1 MPLTR
6 PNITIILAYIVIGLT
21 LSAIIFVV
29 LSISTTHWIHTI
41 RMRAGFWKLCH
52 LQPLTCFHSIVRSPA
67 ALSLTG
73 LFLIVIGLISTFIFD
88 IIDYRVPPSVRFIS
102 LLSVFS
108 LGLGT
113 FFFVMSYVAF
123 SRITAH
129 FCYSYYLMI
138 VGQLLSMGAVIVA
151 SYLEGRRNALAST
164 SIHIRFMSGSYA
176 LLKDQTVDNKD
187 LSIDMSTK
195 LSNKL
200 SSSSIL
206 IRSDS
211 SSSSSINES
220 GQQAGNKRVV
230 KSCFWSTFI
239 FSINFVSSILVINL
253 AKWIYVKHHF
263 PNLTLTTLNFFVTFF
278 LLIGCMQAKIFT
290 YVKLPIFNMIP
301 VSICFGGFI
310 AFSNL
315 SLQYNTVGTYQL
327 IKLQVTP
334 AVMIISWLFFK
345 AEYSLPIVMSFIPVF
360 VGTLVSTY
368 YDLQFN
374 IFGLFCAA
382 TSVVF
387 TAMYQI
393 LVEYYQKA
401 YNCDSLQLLFY
412 QAPLS
417 GLLLLFFVPFFEPIS
432 DLDKFM
438 TYDIIFLV
446 LLCGIVAFFVNFSI
460 FWVIGNL
467 SAVAYNMIGHS
478 KTLLIIFIGSFI
490 FHEPL
495 NIRQIFGLCFTMFG
509 VFLYSYF
516 KYIRKANK

>member
-1 MPLTR
+1 MPLTH
-6 PNITIILAYIVIGLT
+6 PNITIILAYIVIGLA
-21 LSAIIFVV
+21 LSAIIFIV

-41 RMRAGFWKLCH
+41 HMRAGFWKLCH
-52 LQPLTCFHSIVRSPA
+52 LQPLACFHSVLRSPA

-73 LFLIVIGLISTFIFD
+73 LFLIVIDEIFD
-88 IIDYRVPPSVRFIS
+88 PDQY
-102 LLSVFS
+102 LVFNS
-108 LGLGT
+108 
-113 FFFVMSYVAF
+113 
-123 SRITAH
+123 
-129 FCYSYYLMI
+129 
-138 VGQLLSMGAVIVA
+138 
-151 SYLEGRRNALAST
+151 
-164 SIHIRFMSGSYA
+164 FMSSSRSS
-176 LLKDQTVDNKD
+176 LNNQESDNKD

-195 LSNKL
+195 LLNKISGL
-200 SSSSIL
+200 SSSTIL
-206 IRSDS
+206 LSDS
-211 SSSSSINES
+211 PSSLKES
-220 GQQAGNKRVV
+220 GQTAVNKRVV
-230 KSCFWSTFI
+230 KSCFFSTVI
-239 FSINFVSSILVINL
+239 FSINFISSILVINL

-278 LLIGCMQAKIFT
+278 LLIACMQAKVFT
-290 YVKLPIFNMIP
+290 YAKLPIFNMIP
-301 VSICFGGFI
+301 VSACFGGFI

-334 AVMIISWLFFK
+334 TVMVISWLFFK
-345 AEYSLPIVMSFIPVF
+345 AHYPLPIVISFIPVF
-360 VGTLVSTY
+360 VGTLISTY
-368 YDLQFN
+368 YDLQLN
-374 IFGLFCAA
+374 VFGLFCAV

-438 TYDIIFLV
+438 TTDIIFLI
-446 LLCGIVAFFVNFSI
+446 LLCGVVAFFVNFSI

-495 NIRQIFGLCFTMFG
+495 NQRQIFGLCFTMLG
-509 VFLYSYF
+509 VFLYTYF
-516 KYIRKANK
+516 KYIRKADK